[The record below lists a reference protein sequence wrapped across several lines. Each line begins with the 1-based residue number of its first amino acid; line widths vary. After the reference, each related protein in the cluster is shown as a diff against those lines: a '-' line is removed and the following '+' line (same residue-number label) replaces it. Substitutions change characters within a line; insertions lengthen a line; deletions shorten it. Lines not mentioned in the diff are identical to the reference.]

1 MRGRAAGC
9 WGRRCRSLRSV
20 TNKSRDT
27 FVLHEPSRIVEAL
40 VGLKNVQVLAY
51 RRTGPDVE
59 LLIEQVEVVPF
70 CPSCGARAQVKDRP
84 VVRYVDLPVFGT
96 PMILAWRKHRLRCP
110 HDACPRKSWTSGDHR
125 IAAKSCRLTTRCAK
139 WATEQVGR
147 GRAVSDVASELR
159 CDWHTINDAVTTY
172 GEALLAADTKRLT
185 LTTAVGLDE
194 TSFVKLRTQRSR
206 QYCTTVADVA
216 HHQILEILPT
226 RDFKEVA
233 RWVHAQPGSWKGKI
247 RFGALDMSNVYAAV
261 YTVTLPKAQQV
272 VDAFHC
278 VQLANR
284 ALDDVRRRVQREQK
298 GHRGRRNDPLYR
310 VRRVL
315 LTGEE
320 RLDEPAQQRLS
331 SLLALGDPHGEVAIA
346 YRVKER
352 LREFYRCTDGEAA
365 RTMLGELIDH
375 CQRPAM
381 PPELRKLG
389 GTLNR
394 WFDKICNFHIAR
406 VSNGPTEALNNLI
419 KRIKRIGF
427 GFRNFRNYR
436 VRALLYAGK
445 PNWRVLGSIIVQ

>member
-1 MRGRAAGC
+1 
-9 WGRRCRSLRSV
+9 V

-27 FVLHEPSRIVEAL
+27 FVVLEPSRIVEAL
-40 VGLKNVQVLAY
+40 VGLKDVRVLAY

-59 LLIEQVEVVPF
+59 LLIEQVEVAPF

-96 PMILAWRKHRLRCP
+96 PMTLAWRKHRFRCP
-110 HDACPRKSWTSGDHR
+110 HEGCSRKSWTVGDHR

-147 GRAVSDVASELR
+147 GRAVSDVAQELH

-185 LTTAVGLDE
+185 LTTAIGLDE
-194 TSFVKLRTQRSR
+194 TSFVKLSTQRSR
-206 QYCTTVADVA
+206 QYVTTVADVA

-226 RDFKEVA
+226 RDFKDVA
-233 RWVHAQPGSWKGKI
+233 RWVHSQPGSWKGMI
-247 RFGALDMSNVYAAV
+247 GFGALDMSNVYAAV
-261 YTVTLPKAQQV
+261 YSVTLPKAAQV

-284 ALDDVRRRVQREQK
+284 ALDEVRRRVQREHK
-298 GHRGRRNDPLYR
+298 GHRGRRDDPLFR

-320 RLDEPAQQRLS
+320 RLDDKAQQRLA
-331 SLLALGDPHGEVAIA
+331 SLLTLGDPNGEVAIA

-352 LREFYRCTDGEAA
+352 LRDFYRCTDLHTA
-365 RTMLGELIDH
+365 RTMLSELIEH
-375 CQRPAM
+375 CKRPAM
-381 PPELRKLG
+381 PFELRKLG
-389 GTLNR
+389 GTLHK

-406 VSNGPTEALNNLI
+406 ISNGPTEALNNLI

-445 PNWRVLGSIIVQ
+445 PNWRVLGSIVVR